1 MLRAFS
7 LHSGFMPCFL
17 ILKTFFGTESDF
29 DLEGEM
35 KNNTEQAK
43 HAWCY
48 LGGINQM
55 VYSSSQL

>member
-17 ILKTFFGTESDF
+17 LLKTFFGTESDF
-29 DLEGEM
+29 DLEGE
-35 KNNTEQAK
+35 KHNTEQAK

-48 LGGINQM
+48 PGGINHM
-55 VYSSSQL
+55 ACSYAQL